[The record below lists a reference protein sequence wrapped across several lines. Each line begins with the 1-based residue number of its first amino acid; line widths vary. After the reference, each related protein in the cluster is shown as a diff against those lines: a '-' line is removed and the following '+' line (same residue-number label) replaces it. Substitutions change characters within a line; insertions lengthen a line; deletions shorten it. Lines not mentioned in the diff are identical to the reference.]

1 MEKYIVKENE
11 ILIEFLKKTFS
22 NLSKNSVKSLLHNE
36 KVFVNGNMTTK
47 YNYELNIGDV
57 VEIREKVAKNINII
71 YEDKDII
78 VINKPS
84 GLLTVATEKEKNK
97 TAYHLVMEYLKKKNK
112 NNRIFII
119 HRLDKDTSGIIMF
132 AKNERAKHLY
142 QDNWNDIVKKR
153 CYYAVIDGKMEN
165 KEGTIKSY
173 LKENG
178 NMVYSVKDRSGKLA
192 ITEFTTLN
200 HKKAYSLLD
209 ISIKTGR
216 KHQIRVSLKEYGH
229 PIIGDKKYG
238 AKSNPLGRLGLHA
251 YELSLQLPY
260 CKEPL
265 TVESKIP
272 KEFLKIF
279 ESEVKD
285 GEITESHR
293 R

>member
-11 ILIEFLKKTFS
+11 ILIEFLKKMFS

-47 YNYELNIGDV
+47 YNYELNVGDV
-57 VEIREKVAKNINII
+57 VEIREKVAKNIDII

-192 ITEFTTLN
+192 ITEYKVLKERKN
-200 HKKAYSLLD
+200 ISLLD
-209 ISIKTGR
+209 INLRTGR
-216 KHQIRVSLKEYGH
+216 KNQIRVHMKENKT
-229 PIIGDKKYG
+229 PILGDLKYG
-238 AKSNPLGRLGLHA
+238 EKSKLINRLALHA
-251 YELSLQLPY
+251 YKLELINPVTKKL
-260 CKEPL
+260 L
-265 TVESKIP
+265 TFEVNMP
-272 KEFLKIF
+272 NEFKTLFK
-279 ESEVKD
+279 
-285 GEITESHR
+285 
-293 R
+293 

>member
-11 ILIEFLKKTFS
+11 ILIEFLKKMFS

-57 VEIREKVAKNINII
+57 VEIREKVAKNIDII

-192 ITEFTTLN
+192 ITEYKVLKERKN
-200 HKKAYSLLD
+200 ISLLD
-209 ISIKTGR
+209 INLKSGR
-216 KHQIRVSLKEYGH
+216 KNQIRVHMKENKT
-229 PIIGDKKYG
+229 PILGDLKYG
-238 AKSNPLGRLGLHA
+238 EKSKLINRLALHA
-251 YELSLQLPY
+251 YKLELVNPVTKKL
-260 CKEPL
+260 L
-265 TVESKIP
+265 TFEINMP
-272 KEFLKIF
+272 NEFKMLFK
-279 ESEVKD
+279 
-285 GEITESHR
+285 
-293 R
+293 

>member
-11 ILIEFLKKTFS
+11 ILIEFLKKMFS

-47 YNYELNIGDV
+47 YNYELNAGDV
-57 VEIREKVAKNINII
+57 VEIREKVAKNIDII

-192 ITEFTTLN
+192 ITEYKVLKERKN
-200 HKKAYSLLD
+200 ISLLD
-209 ISIKTGR
+209 INLKTGR
-216 KHQIRVSLKEYGH
+216 KNQIRVHMKENKT
-229 PIIGDKKYG
+229 PILGDLKYG
-238 AKSNPLGRLGLHA
+238 EKSKLINRLALHA
-251 YELSLQLPY
+251 YKLELVNPVTKKL
-260 CKEPL
+260 L
-265 TVESKIP
+265 TFEINMP
-272 KEFLKIF
+272 NEFKMLFK
-279 ESEVKD
+279 
-285 GEITESHR
+285 
-293 R
+293 

>member
-22 NLSKNSVKSLLHNE
+22 NLSKNNVKSLLHNE

-57 VEIREKVAKNINII
+57 VEIREKIAKNIDII

-153 CYYAVIDGKMEN
+153 CYYAVIDGKMQK

-192 ITEFTTLN
+192 ITEYKVLKERKN
-200 HKKAYSLLD
+200 ISLLD
-209 ISIKTGR
+209 INLKTGR
-216 KHQIRVSLKEYGH
+216 KNQIRVHMKENKT
-229 PIIGDKKYG
+229 PILGDLKYG
-238 AKSNPLGRLGLHA
+238 EKSKLINRLALHA
-251 YELSLQLPY
+251 YKLELINPVTKKLL
-260 CKEPL
+260 
-265 TVESKIP
+265 
-272 KEFLKIF
+272 IF
-279 ESEVKD
+279 EASMPN
-285 GEITESHR
+285 EIKTLFF
-293 R
+293 

>member
-22 NLSKNSVKSLLHNE
+22 NLSKNNVKSLLHNE

-47 YNYELNIGDV
+47 YNYELNVGDT
-57 VEIREKVAKNINII
+57 VEIREKVAKNIDII

-112 NNRIFII
+112 NNRIFVI

-153 CYYAVIDGKMEN
+153 CYYAVIDGKMQK

-192 ITEFTTLN
+192 VTEYKVLKERKN
-200 HKKAYSLLD
+200 ISLLD
-209 ISIKTGR
+209 INLKTGR
-216 KHQIRVSLKEYGH
+216 KNQIRVHMKENKT
-229 PIIGDKKYG
+229 PILGDLKYG
-238 AKSNPLGRLGLHA
+238 EKSKLINRLALHA
-251 YELSLQLPY
+251 YKLELINPVTKKLL
-260 CKEPL
+260 
-265 TVESKIP
+265 
-272 KEFLKIF
+272 IF
-279 ESEVKD
+279 EASMPN
-285 GEITESHR
+285 EIKTLFF
-293 R
+293 

>member
-11 ILIEFLKKTFS
+11 ILIEFLKKMFS

-47 YNYELNIGDV
+47 YNYELNVGDV
-57 VEIREKVAKNINII
+57 VEIREKVAKNIDII

-97 TAYHLVMEYLKKKNK
+97 TTYHLVMEYLKKKNK
-112 NNRIFII
+112 NNRIFVI

-192 ITEFTTLN
+192 ITEYKVLKERKN
-200 HKKAYSLLD
+200 ISLLD
-209 ISIKTGR
+209 INLKTGR
-216 KHQIRVSLKEYGH
+216 KNQIRVHMKENKT
-229 PIIGDKKYG
+229 PILGDLKYG
-238 AKSNPLGRLGLHA
+238 EKSKLINRLALHA
-251 YELSLQLPY
+251 YKLELINPVTKKLL
-260 CKEPL
+260 
-265 TVESKIP
+265 
-272 KEFLKIF
+272 IF
-279 ESEVKD
+279 EASMPN
-285 GEITESHR
+285 EIKTLFE
-293 R
+293 

>member
-22 NLSKNSVKSLLHNE
+22 NLSKNNVKSLLHNE

-47 YNYELNIGDV
+47 YNYELNVGDT
-57 VEIREKVAKNINII
+57 VEIREKVAKNIDII

-178 NMVYSVKDRSGKLA
+178 NMVYSVKNRSGKLA
-192 ITEFTTLN
+192 ITEYKVLKERKN
-200 HKKAYSLLD
+200 ISLLD
-209 ISIKTGR
+209 INLKTGR
-216 KHQIRVSLKEYGH
+216 KNQIRVHMKENKT
-229 PIIGDKKYG
+229 PILCDLKYG
-238 AKSNPLGRLGLHA
+238 EKSKLINRLALHA
-251 YELSLQLPY
+251 YKLELVNPVTKKL
-260 CKEPL
+260 L
-265 TVESKIP
+265 TFEINMP
-272 KEFLKIF
+272 NEFKMLFK
-279 ESEVKD
+279 
-285 GEITESHR
+285 
-293 R
+293 

>member
-57 VEIREKVAKNINII
+57 VEIREKVAKNIDII

-178 NMVYSVKDRSGKLA
+178 NMVYSVKDRSGKIA
-192 ITEFTTLN
+192 ITEYKVLKEIKN
-200 HKKAYSLLD
+200 ISLLD
-209 ISIKTGR
+209 INLRTGR
-216 KHQIRVSLKEYGH
+216 KNQIRVHMKENKT
-229 PIIGDKKYG
+229 PILGDLKYG
-238 AKSNPLGRLGLHA
+238 EKSKLINRLALHSYKLELINPVTKKL
-251 YELSLQLPY
+251 
-260 CKEPL
+260 L
-265 TVESKIP
+265 TFEVNMP
-272 KEFLKIF
+272 NEFKTLFK
-279 ESEVKD
+279 
-285 GEITESHR
+285 
-293 R
+293 

>member
-11 ILIEFLKKTFS
+11 ILIEFLKKMFS

-36 KVFVNGNMTTK
+36 KVFINGNMTTK
-47 YNYELNIGDV
+47 YNYELNVGDV
-57 VEIREKVAKNINII
+57 VEIREKVAKNIDII

-153 CYYAVIDGKMEN
+153 CYYAVIDGKMEK

-192 ITEFTTLN
+192 ITEYKVLKERKN
-200 HKKAYSLLD
+200 ISLLD
-209 ISIKTGR
+209 INLKTGR
-216 KHQIRVSLKEYGH
+216 KNQIRVHMKENKT
-229 PIIGDKKYG
+229 PILGDLKYG
-238 AKSNPLGRLGLHA
+238 EKSKLINRLALHA
-251 YELSLQLPY
+251 YKLELVNPVTKKL
-260 CKEPL
+260 L
-265 TVESKIP
+265 TFEINMP
-272 KEFLKIF
+272 NEFKTLFK
-279 ESEVKD
+279 
-285 GEITESHR
+285 
-293 R
+293 

>member
-11 ILIEFLKKTFS
+11 ILIEFLKKMFS

-57 VEIREKVAKNINII
+57 VEIREKVAKNIDII

-84 GLLTVATEKEKNK
+84 GLLTAATEKEKNK

-192 ITEFTTLN
+192 ITEYKVLKERKN
-200 HKKAYSLLD
+200 ICLLD
-209 ISIKTGR
+209 INLKTGR
-216 KHQIRVSLKEYGH
+216 KNQIRVHMKENKT
-229 PIIGDKKYG
+229 PILGDLKYG
-238 AKSNPLGRLGLHA
+238 EKSKLINRLALHA
-251 YELSLQLPY
+251 YKLELVNPVTKKL
-260 CKEPL
+260 L
-265 TVESKIP
+265 TFEINMP
-272 KEFLKIF
+272 NEFKMLFK
-279 ESEVKD
+279 
-285 GEITESHR
+285 
-293 R
+293 

>member
-57 VEIREKVAKNINII
+57 VEIREKVAKNIDII

-192 ITEFTTLN
+192 ITEYKVLKERKN
-200 HKKAYSLLD
+200 ISLLD
-209 ISIKTGR
+209 INLKTGR
-216 KHQIRVSLKEYGH
+216 KNQIRVHMKENKT
-229 PIIGDKKYG
+229 PILGDLKYG
-238 AKSNPLGRLGLHA
+238 EKSKLINRLALHA
-251 YELSLQLPY
+251 YKLELVNPVTKKL
-260 CKEPL
+260 L
-265 TVESKIP
+265 TFEINMP
-272 KEFLKIF
+272 NEFKTLFK
-279 ESEVKD
+279 
-285 GEITESHR
+285 
-293 R
+293 

>member
-22 NLSKNSVKSLLHNE
+22 NLSKNNVKSLLHNE
-36 KVFVNGNMTTK
+36 KIFVNGNMTTK
-47 YNYELNIGDV
+47 YNYELNVGDT
-57 VEIREKVAKNINII
+57 VEIREKVAKNIDII

-112 NNRIFII
+112 NNRIFVI

-153 CYYAVIDGKMEN
+153 CYYAVIDGKMQK

-192 ITEFTTLN
+192 ITEYKVLKERKN
-200 HKKAYSLLD
+200 ISLLD
-209 ISIKTGR
+209 INLKTGR
-216 KHQIRVSLKEYGH
+216 KNQIRVHMKENKT
-229 PIIGDKKYG
+229 PILGDLKYG
-238 AKSNPLGRLGLHA
+238 EKSKLINRLALHA
-251 YELSLQLPY
+251 YKLELINPVTKKLL
-260 CKEPL
+260 
-265 TVESKIP
+265 
-272 KEFLKIF
+272 IF
-279 ESEVKD
+279 EASMPN
-285 GEITESHR
+285 EIKTLFK
-293 R
+293 

>member
-11 ILIEFLKKTFS
+11 ILIEFLKKMFS

-47 YNYELNIGDV
+47 YNYELNVGDV
-57 VEIREKVAKNINII
+57 VEIREKIAKNIDII

-192 ITEFTTLN
+192 ITEYKVLKERKN
-200 HKKAYSLLD
+200 ISLLD
-209 ISIKTGR
+209 INLKTGR
-216 KHQIRVSLKEYGH
+216 KNQIRVHMKENKT
-229 PIIGDKKYG
+229 PILGDLKYG
-238 AKSNPLGRLGLHA
+238 EKSKLINRLALHA
-251 YELSLQLPY
+251 YKLELVNPVTKKL
-260 CKEPL
+260 L
-265 TVESKIP
+265 TFEINMP
-272 KEFLKIF
+272 NEFKMLFK
-279 ESEVKD
+279 
-285 GEITESHR
+285 
-293 R
+293 

>member
-11 ILIEFLKKTFS
+11 ILIEFLKKMFS

-57 VEIREKVAKNINII
+57 VEIRDKVAKNIDII

-192 ITEFTTLN
+192 ITEYKVLKERKN
-200 HKKAYSLLD
+200 ISLLD
-209 ISIKTGR
+209 INLKTGR
-216 KHQIRVSLKEYGH
+216 KNQIRVHMKENKT
-229 PIIGDKKYG
+229 PILGDLKYG
-238 AKSNPLGRLGLHA
+238 EKSKLINRLALHA
-251 YELSLQLPY
+251 YKLELINPVTKKL
-260 CKEPL
+260 L
-265 TVESKIP
+265 TFEINMP
-272 KEFLKIF
+272 NEFKMLFK
-279 ESEVKD
+279 
-285 GEITESHR
+285 
-293 R
+293 

>member
-11 ILIEFLKKTFS
+11 ILIEFLKKMFS

-47 YNYELNIGDV
+47 YNYELNVGDV
-57 VEIREKVAKNINII
+57 VEIREKVAKNRDII

-192 ITEFTTLN
+192 ITEYKVLKERKN
-200 HKKAYSLLD
+200 ISLLD
-209 ISIKTGR
+209 INLKTGR
-216 KHQIRVSLKEYGH
+216 KNQIRVHMKENKT
-229 PIIGDKKYG
+229 PILGDLKYG
-238 AKSNPLGRLGLHA
+238 EKSKLINRLALHA
-251 YELSLQLPY
+251 YKLELINPVTKKLL
-260 CKEPL
+260 
-265 TVESKIP
+265 
-272 KEFLKIF
+272 IF
-279 ESEVKD
+279 EASMPN
-285 GEITESHR
+285 EIKTLFE
-293 R
+293 

>member
-11 ILIEFLKKTFS
+11 ILIEFLKKMFS

-57 VEIREKVAKNINII
+57 VEIREKVAKNIDII
-71 YEDKDII
+71 YEDKDIV

-153 CYYAVIDGKMEN
+153 CYYAVIDGKMQN

-192 ITEFTTLN
+192 ITEYKVLKERKN
-200 HKKAYSLLD
+200 ISLLD
-209 ISIKTGR
+209 INLKTGR
-216 KHQIRVSLKEYGH
+216 KNQIRVHMKENKT
-229 PIIGDKKYG
+229 PILGDLKYG
-238 AKSNPLGRLGLHA
+238 EKSKLINRLALHA
-251 YELSLQLPY
+251 YKLELINPVTKKL
-260 CKEPL
+260 L
-265 TVESKIP
+265 TFEVNMP
-272 KEFLKIF
+272 NEFKTLFK
-279 ESEVKD
+279 
-285 GEITESHR
+285 
-293 R
+293 

>member
-11 ILIEFLKKTFS
+11 ILIEFLKKMFS

-57 VEIREKVAKNINII
+57 VEIREKVAKNIDII

-153 CYYAVIDGKMEN
+153 CYYAVIAGKMES

-192 ITEFTTLN
+192 ITEYKVLKERKN
-200 HKKAYSLLD
+200 ISLLD
-209 ISIKTGR
+209 INLKTGR
-216 KHQIRVSLKEYGH
+216 KNQIRVHMKENKT
-229 PIIGDKKYG
+229 PILGDLKYG
-238 AKSNPLGRLGLHA
+238 EKSKLINRLALHA
-251 YELSLQLPY
+251 YKLELVNPVTKKL
-260 CKEPL
+260 L
-265 TVESKIP
+265 TFEINMP
-272 KEFLKIF
+272 NEFKMLFK
-279 ESEVKD
+279 
-285 GEITESHR
+285 
-293 R
+293 

>member
-11 ILIEFLKKTFS
+11 ILIEFLKKMFS

-47 YNYELNIGDV
+47 YNYELNVGDV
-57 VEIREKVAKNINII
+57 VEIREKVAKNIDII

-192 ITEFTTLN
+192 VTEYKVLKERKN
-200 HKKAYSLLD
+200 ISLLD
-209 ISIKTGR
+209 INLKTGR
-216 KHQIRVSLKEYGH
+216 KNQIRVHMKENKT
-229 PIIGDKKYG
+229 PILGDLKYG
-238 AKSNPLGRLGLHA
+238 EKSKLINRLALHA
-251 YELSLQLPY
+251 YKLELINPVTKKLL
-260 CKEPL
+260 
-265 TVESKIP
+265 
-272 KEFLKIF
+272 IF
-279 ESEVKD
+279 EASMPN
-285 GEITESHR
+285 EIKTLFF
-293 R
+293 

>member
-11 ILIEFLKKTFS
+11 ILIEFLKKMFS

-57 VEIREKVAKNINII
+57 VEIREKVAKNIDII
-71 YEDKDII
+71 YENKDII

-192 ITEFTTLN
+192 ITEYKVLKERKN
-200 HKKAYSLLD
+200 ISLLD
-209 ISIKTGR
+209 INLKTGR
-216 KHQIRVSLKEYGH
+216 KNQIRVHMKENKT
-229 PIIGDKKYG
+229 PILGDLKYG
-238 AKSNPLGRLGLHA
+238 EKSKLINRLALHA
-251 YELSLQLPY
+251 YKLELVNPVTKKL
-260 CKEPL
+260 L
-265 TVESKIP
+265 TFEINMP
-272 KEFLKIF
+272 NEFKMLFK
-279 ESEVKD
+279 
-285 GEITESHR
+285 
-293 R
+293 

>member
-57 VEIREKVAKNINII
+57 VEIREKVAKNIDII

-153 CYYAVIDGKMEN
+153 CYYAVIDGKMQN

-192 ITEFTTLN
+192 ITEYKVLKERKN
-200 HKKAYSLLD
+200 ISLLD
-209 ISIKTGR
+209 INLKTGR
-216 KHQIRVSLKEYGH
+216 KNQIRVHMKENKT
-229 PIIGDKKYG
+229 PILGDLKYG
-238 AKSNPLGRLGLHA
+238 EKSNLINRLALHA
-251 YELSLQLPY
+251 YKLELINPVTKKL
-260 CKEPL
+260 L
-265 TVESKIP
+265 TFEINMP
-272 KEFLKIF
+272 NEFKTLFK
-279 ESEVKD
+279 
-285 GEITESHR
+285 
-293 R
+293 

>member
-47 YNYELNIGDV
+47 YNYELNVGDV
-57 VEIREKVAKNINII
+57 VEIREKVAKNIDII

-153 CYYAVIDGKMEN
+153 CYYAVIDGKMQN

-178 NMVYSVKDRSGKLA
+178 NMVYSVKDRSGKIA
-192 ITEFTTLN
+192 ITEYKVLKERKN
-200 HKKAYSLLD
+200 ISLLD
-209 ISIKTGR
+209 INLKTGR
-216 KHQIRVSLKEYGH
+216 KNQIRVHMKENKT
-229 PIIGDKKYG
+229 PILGDLKYG
-238 AKSNPLGRLGLHA
+238 EKSKLINRLALHA
-251 YELSLQLPY
+251 YKLELINPVTKKL
-260 CKEPL
+260 L
-265 TVESKIP
+265 TFEVNMP
-272 KEFLKIF
+272 NEFKTLFK
-279 ESEVKD
+279 
-285 GEITESHR
+285 
-293 R
+293 

>member
-22 NLSKNSVKSLLHNE
+22 NLSKNNVKSLLHNE

-47 YNYELNIGDV
+47 YNYELNVGDT
-57 VEIREKVAKNINII
+57 VEIRERVAKNIDII

-192 ITEFTTLN
+192 VTEYKVLKERKN
-200 HKKAYSLLD
+200 ISLLD
-209 ISIKTGR
+209 INLKTGR
-216 KHQIRVSLKEYGH
+216 KNQIRVHMKENKT
-229 PIIGDKKYG
+229 PILGDLKYG
-238 AKSNPLGRLGLHA
+238 EKSKLINRLALHA
-251 YELSLQLPY
+251 YKLELINPVTKKLL
-260 CKEPL
+260 
-265 TVESKIP
+265 
-272 KEFLKIF
+272 IF
-279 ESEVKD
+279 EASMPN
-285 GEITESHR
+285 EIKTLFF
-293 R
+293 

>member
-22 NLSKNSVKSLLHNE
+22 NLSKNNVKSLLHNE

-47 YNYELNIGDV
+47 YNYELNAGDI
-57 VEIREKVAKNINII
+57 VEIREKVAKNIDII

-112 NNRIFII
+112 NNRIFVI

-192 ITEFTTLN
+192 VTEYKVLKERKN
-200 HKKAYSLLD
+200 ISLLD
-209 ISIKTGR
+209 INLKTGR
-216 KHQIRVSLKEYGH
+216 KNQIRVHMKENKT
-229 PIIGDKKYG
+229 PILGDLKYG
-238 AKSNPLGRLGLHA
+238 EKSKLINRLALHA
-251 YELSLQLPY
+251 YKLELVNPVTKKLL
-260 CKEPL
+260 
-265 TVESKIP
+265 
-272 KEFLKIF
+272 IF
-279 ESEVKD
+279 EASMPN
-285 GEITESHR
+285 EIKTLFK
-293 R
+293 

>member
-11 ILIEFLKKTFS
+11 ILIEFLKKMFS

-47 YNYELNIGDV
+47 YNYELNVGDV
-57 VEIREKVAKNINII
+57 VEIREKVAKNIDII

-192 ITEFTTLN
+192 VTEYKVLKERKN
-200 HKKAYSLLD
+200 ISLLD
-209 ISIKTGR
+209 INLKTGR
-216 KHQIRVSLKEYGH
+216 KNQIRVHMKENKT
-229 PIIGDKKYG
+229 PILGDLKYG
-238 AKSNPLGRLGLHA
+238 EKSKLINRLALHA
-251 YELSLQLPY
+251 YKLELINPVTKKLL
-260 CKEPL
+260 
-265 TVESKIP
+265 
-272 KEFLKIF
+272 IF
-279 ESEVKD
+279 EASMPN
-285 GEITESHR
+285 EIKTLFK
-293 R
+293 

>member
-11 ILIEFLKKTFS
+11 ILIEFLKKMFS

-57 VEIREKVAKNINII
+57 VEIREKIAKNIDII

-192 ITEFTTLN
+192 ITEYKVLKERKN
-200 HKKAYSLLD
+200 ISLLD
-209 ISIKTGR
+209 INLKTGR
-216 KHQIRVSLKEYGH
+216 KNQIRVHMKENKT
-229 PIIGDKKYG
+229 PILGDLKYG
-238 AKSNPLGRLGLHA
+238 EKSKLINRLALHA
-251 YELSLQLPY
+251 YKLELVNPVTKKL
-260 CKEPL
+260 L
-265 TVESKIP
+265 TFEINMP
-272 KEFLKIF
+272 NEFKMLFK
-279 ESEVKD
+279 
-285 GEITESHR
+285 
-293 R
+293 

>member
-47 YNYELNIGDV
+47 YNYELNVGDT
-57 VEIREKVAKNINII
+57 VEIREKVAKNIDII

-192 ITEFTTLN
+192 VTEYKVLKERKN
-200 HKKAYSLLD
+200 ISLLD
-209 ISIKTGR
+209 INLKTGR
-216 KHQIRVSLKEYGH
+216 KNQIRVHMKENKT
-229 PIIGDKKYG
+229 PILGDLKYG
-238 AKSNPLGRLGLHA
+238 EKSKLINRLALHA
-251 YELSLQLPY
+251 YKLELINPVTKKLL
-260 CKEPL
+260 
-265 TVESKIP
+265 
-272 KEFLKIF
+272 IF
-279 ESEVKD
+279 EASMPN
-285 GEITESHR
+285 EIKTLFK
-293 R
+293 

>member
-11 ILIEFLKKTFS
+11 ILIEFLKKMFS

-57 VEIREKVAKNINII
+57 VEIREKVAKNIDII

-153 CYYAVIDGKMEN
+153 CYYAVIDGKMQN

-192 ITEFTTLN
+192 ITEYKVLKERKN
-200 HKKAYSLLD
+200 ISLLD
-209 ISIKTGR
+209 INLKTGR
-216 KHQIRVSLKEYGH
+216 KNQIRVHMKENKT
-229 PIIGDKKYG
+229 PILGDLKYG
-238 AKSNPLGRLGLHA
+238 EKSKLINRLALHA
-251 YELSLQLPY
+251 YKLELVNPVTKKL
-260 CKEPL
+260 L
-265 TVESKIP
+265 TFEINMP
-272 KEFLKIF
+272 NEFKMLFK
-279 ESEVKD
+279 
-285 GEITESHR
+285 
-293 R
+293 

>member
-11 ILIEFLKKTFS
+11 ILIEFLKKMFS

-57 VEIREKVAKNINII
+57 VEIREKVAKNIDII

-178 NMVYSVKDRSGKLA
+178 NMVYPVKDRSGKLA
-192 ITEFTTLN
+192 ITEYKVLKERKN
-200 HKKAYSLLD
+200 ISLLD
-209 ISIKTGR
+209 INLKTGR
-216 KHQIRVSLKEYGH
+216 KNQIRVHMKENKT
-229 PIIGDKKYG
+229 PILGDLKYG
-238 AKSNPLGRLGLHA
+238 EKSKLINRLALHA
-251 YELSLQLPY
+251 YKLELINPVTKKLL
-260 CKEPL
+260 
-265 TVESKIP
+265 
-272 KEFLKIF
+272 IF
-279 ESEVKD
+279 EASMPN
-285 GEITESHR
+285 EIKTLFK
-293 R
+293 

>member
-11 ILIEFLKKTFS
+11 ILIEFLKKMFS

-57 VEIREKVAKNINII
+57 VEIREKVAKNIDII

-178 NMVYSVKDRSGKLA
+178 NMVYSAKDRSGKLA
-192 ITEFTTLN
+192 ITEYKVLKERKN
-200 HKKAYSLLD
+200 ISLLD
-209 ISIKTGR
+209 INLKTGR
-216 KHQIRVSLKEYGH
+216 KNQIRVHMKENKT
-229 PIIGDKKYG
+229 PILGDLKYG
-238 AKSNPLGRLGLHA
+238 EKSKLINRLALHA
-251 YELSLQLPY
+251 YKLELVNPVTKKL
-260 CKEPL
+260 L
-265 TVESKIP
+265 TFEINMP
-272 KEFLKIF
+272 NEFKTLFK
-279 ESEVKD
+279 
-285 GEITESHR
+285 
-293 R
+293 

>member
-11 ILIEFLKKTFS
+11 ILIEFLKKMFS

-57 VEIREKVAKNINII
+57 VEIREKVAKNIDII

-192 ITEFTTLN
+192 ITEYKVLKERKN
-200 HKKAYSLLD
+200 ISLLD
-209 ISIKTGR
+209 INLKTGR
-216 KHQIRVSLKEYGH
+216 KNQIRVHMKENKT
-229 PIIGDKKYG
+229 PILGDLKYG
-238 AKSNPLGRLGLHA
+238 EKSKLINRLALHA
-251 YELSLQLPY
+251 YKLELVNPVTKRL
-260 CKEPL
+260 L
-265 TVESKIP
+265 TFEINMP
-272 KEFLKIF
+272 NEFKMLFK
-279 ESEVKD
+279 
-285 GEITESHR
+285 
-293 R
+293 

>member
-57 VEIREKVAKNINII
+57 VEIREKVAKNIDII

-192 ITEFTTLN
+192 ITEYKVLKERKN
-200 HKKAYSLLD
+200 ISLLD
-209 ISIKTGR
+209 INLKTGR
-216 KHQIRVSLKEYGH
+216 KNQIRVHMKENKT
-229 PIIGDKKYG
+229 PILGDLKYG
-238 AKSNPLGRLGLHA
+238 EKSKLINRLALHA
-251 YELSLQLPY
+251 YKLELINPVTKKLL
-260 CKEPL
+260 
-265 TVESKIP
+265 
-272 KEFLKIF
+272 IF
-279 ESEVKD
+279 EASMPN
-285 GEITESHR
+285 EIKTLFE
-293 R
+293 

>member
-11 ILIEFLKKTFS
+11 ILIDFLKKMFS

-57 VEIREKVAKNINII
+57 VEIREKVAKNIDII

-192 ITEFTTLN
+192 ITEYKVLKERKN
-200 HKKAYSLLD
+200 ISLLD
-209 ISIKTGR
+209 INLKTGR
-216 KHQIRVSLKEYGH
+216 KNQIRVHMKENKT
-229 PIIGDKKYG
+229 PILGDLKYG
-238 AKSNPLGRLGLHA
+238 EKSKLINRLALHA
-251 YELSLQLPY
+251 YKLELINPVTKKL
-260 CKEPL
+260 L
-265 TVESKIP
+265 TFEINMP
-272 KEFLKIF
+272 NEFKTLFK
-279 ESEVKD
+279 
-285 GEITESHR
+285 
-293 R
+293 

>member
-11 ILIEFLKKTFS
+11 ILIEFLKKMFS
-22 NLSKNSVKSLLHNE
+22 NLSKNSVKSLLNNE
-36 KVFVNGNMTTK
+36 KVFVNVNMTTK

-57 VEIREKVAKNINII
+57 VEIREKVAKNIDII

-192 ITEFTTLN
+192 ITEYKVLKERKN
-200 HKKAYSLLD
+200 ISLLD
-209 ISIKTGR
+209 INLKTGR
-216 KHQIRVSLKEYGH
+216 KNQIRVHMKENKT
-229 PIIGDKKYG
+229 PILGDLKYG
-238 AKSNPLGRLGLHA
+238 EKSKLINRLALHA
-251 YELSLQLPY
+251 YKLELVNPVTKKL
-260 CKEPL
+260 L
-265 TVESKIP
+265 TFEINMP
-272 KEFLKIF
+272 NEFKMLFK
-279 ESEVKD
+279 
-285 GEITESHR
+285 
-293 R
+293 

>member
-57 VEIREKVAKNINII
+57 VEIREKVAKNIDII

-142 QDNWNDIVKKR
+142 QNNWNDIVKKR

-192 ITEFTTLN
+192 ITEYKVLKERKN
-200 HKKAYSLLD
+200 ISLLD
-209 ISIKTGR
+209 INLKTGR
-216 KHQIRVSLKEYGH
+216 KNQIRVHMKENKT
-229 PIIGDKKYG
+229 PILGDLKYG
-238 AKSNPLGRLGLHA
+238 EKSKLINRLALHA
-251 YELSLQLPY
+251 YKLELINPVTKKL
-260 CKEPL
+260 L
-265 TVESKIP
+265 TFEINMP
-272 KEFLKIF
+272 NEFKMLFK
-279 ESEVKD
+279 
-285 GEITESHR
+285 
-293 R
+293 

>member
-11 ILIEFLKKTFS
+11 ILIEFLKKIFS

-47 YNYELNIGDV
+47 YNYELNVGDI
-57 VEIREKVAKNINII
+57 VEIREKVAKNIDII

-192 ITEFTTLN
+192 VTEYKVLKERKN
-200 HKKAYSLLD
+200 ISLLD
-209 ISIKTGR
+209 INLKTGR
-216 KHQIRVSLKEYGH
+216 KNQIRVHMKENKT
-229 PIIGDKKYG
+229 PILGDLKYG
-238 AKSNPLGRLGLHA
+238 EKSKLINRLALHA
-251 YELSLQLPY
+251 YKLELINPVTKKL
-260 CKEPL
+260 L
-265 TVESKIP
+265 TFEVNMP
-272 KEFLKIF
+272 NEFKVLFK
-279 ESEVKD
+279 
-285 GEITESHR
+285 
-293 R
+293 

>member
-22 NLSKNSVKSLLHNE
+22 NLSKNNVKSLLHNE

-57 VEIREKVAKNINII
+57 VEIREKVAKNIDII

-112 NNRIFII
+112 NNRIFVI

-192 ITEFTTLN
+192 ITEYEVLKERKN
-200 HKKAYSLLD
+200 ISLLD
-209 ISIKTGR
+209 INLKTGR
-216 KHQIRVSLKEYGH
+216 KNQIRVHMKENKT
-229 PIIGDKKYG
+229 PILGDLKYG
-238 AKSNPLGRLGLHA
+238 EKSKLINRLALHA
-251 YELSLQLPY
+251 YKLELINPVTKKLL
-260 CKEPL
+260 
-265 TVESKIP
+265 
-272 KEFLKIF
+272 IF
-279 ESEVKD
+279 EASMPN
-285 GEITESHR
+285 EIKTLFK
-293 R
+293 

>member
-11 ILIEFLKKTFS
+11 ILIEFLKKIFS

-36 KVFVNGNMTTK
+36 KVFVNGNMITK
-47 YNYELNIGDV
+47 YNYELNVGDI
-57 VEIREKVAKNINII
+57 VEIREKVAKNIDII

-178 NMVYSVKDRSGKLA
+178 NIVYSVKDRSGKLA
-192 ITEFTTLN
+192 ITEYKVLKERKN
-200 HKKAYSLLD
+200 ISLLD
-209 ISIKTGR
+209 INLKTGR
-216 KHQIRVSLKEYGH
+216 KNQIRVHMKENKT
-229 PIIGDKKYG
+229 PILGDLKYG
-238 AKSNPLGRLGLHA
+238 EKSKLINRLALHA
-251 YELSLQLPY
+251 YKLELINPVTKKL
-260 CKEPL
+260 L
-265 TVESKIP
+265 TFEVNMP
-272 KEFLKIF
+272 NEFKMLFK
-279 ESEVKD
+279 
-285 GEITESHR
+285 
-293 R
+293 

>member
-11 ILIEFLKKTFS
+11 ILIEFLKKMFS

-57 VEIREKVAKNINII
+57 VEIREKVAKNIDII

-84 GLLTVATEKEKNK
+84 GLLTVAIEKEKNK

-192 ITEFTTLN
+192 ITEYKVLKERKN
-200 HKKAYSLLD
+200 ISLLD
-209 ISIKTGR
+209 INLKTGR
-216 KHQIRVSLKEYGH
+216 KNQIRVHMKENKT
-229 PIIGDKKYG
+229 PILGDLKYG
-238 AKSNPLGRLGLHA
+238 EKSKLINRLALHA
-251 YELSLQLPY
+251 YKLELINPVT
-260 CKEPL
+260 K
-265 TVESKIP
+265 KI
-272 KEFLKIF
+272 LIF
-279 ESEVKD
+279 EASMPN
-285 GEITESHR
+285 EIKTLFE
-293 R
+293 

>member
-11 ILIEFLKKTFS
+11 ILIEFLKKMFS

-47 YNYELNIGDV
+47 YNYELNVGDV
-57 VEIREKVAKNINII
+57 VEIREKVAKNIDII

-153 CYYAVIDGKMEN
+153 CYYAVIDGKMQK

-192 ITEFTTLN
+192 ITEYKVLKERKN
-200 HKKAYSLLD
+200 ISLLD
-209 ISIKTGR
+209 INLKTGR
-216 KHQIRVSLKEYGH
+216 KNQIRVHMKENKT
-229 PIIGDKKYG
+229 PILGDLKYG
-238 AKSNPLGRLGLHA
+238 EKSKLINRLALHA
-251 YELSLQLPY
+251 YKLELINPVTKKLL
-260 CKEPL
+260 
-265 TVESKIP
+265 
-272 KEFLKIF
+272 IF
-279 ESEVKD
+279 EASMPN
-285 GEITESHR
+285 EIKTLFF
-293 R
+293 

>member
-11 ILIEFLKKTFS
+11 ILIEFLKKMFS

-57 VEIREKVAKNINII
+57 VEIREKVAKNIDII

-192 ITEFTTLN
+192 ITEYKVLKERKN
-200 HKKAYSLLD
+200 ISLLD
-209 ISIKTGR
+209 INLKTGR
-216 KHQIRVSLKEYGH
+216 KNQIRVHMKENKT
-229 PIIGDKKYG
+229 PILGDLKYG
-238 AKSNPLGRLGLHA
+238 EKSKLINRLALHA
-251 YELSLQLPY
+251 YKLELVNPVTKKL
-260 CKEPL
+260 L
-265 TVESKIP
+265 TFEINMP
-272 KEFLKIF
+272 NEFKMLFK
-279 ESEVKD
+279 
-285 GEITESHR
+285 
-293 R
+293 